1 MAKIL
6 IIEDNLTL
14 ANLLTKALHRENHL
28 VDFSSTA
35 EKGEYLANTN
45 NYDLILLD
53 LVLPDGDGLEICRAL
68 HKNKI
73 TAAIIIL
80 TAKSTLSD
88 RIAGL
93 NAGADDYLPKPF
105 FLLELQSR
113 IHAVLRR
120 HHKRKTPTLIFNDLS
135 LNPSSQ
141 SFTIQNKPIYIVGKK
156 FAIMEL
162 FMRHP
167 EEPISRSKFVE
178 AVWGDP
184 IDAPSTNSLDVH
196 IHSLRKIIEG
206 HAIIKTISTF
216 GFALEAVSLSG

>member
-6 IIEDNLTL
+6 IIEDNLPL
-14 ANLLTKALHRENHL
+14 ANLLTEELQHQNHL
-28 VDFSSTA
+28 VDFSPTA
-35 EKGEYLANTN
+35 EKGEYLACTN

-53 LVLPDGDGLEICRAL
+53 LVLPDGDGMKICQHL

-73 TAAIIIL
+73 TAAIIML
-80 TAKSTLSD
+80 TAKSTLPE

-93 NAGADDYLPKPF
+93 NIGADDYLPKPF
-105 FLLELQSR
+105 SLSELQSR

-120 HHKRKTPTLIFNDLS
+120 HHKHQSPTFTLQDLS

-141 SFTIQNKPIYIVGKK
+141 TFTIQSKPIHIVGKK

-162 FMRHP
+162 FMSHP
-167 EEPISRSKFVE
+167 EEPISRSQFIE
-178 AVWGDP
+178 SVWGDP

-196 IHSLRKIIEG
+196 IHSLRKIIAG
-206 HAIIKTISTF
+206 HAIIETISTF
-216 GFALEAVSLSG
+216 GFVLKAVPPSI